1 MEAVGVAQ
9 ALDAYNALNST
20 NSTIPYV
27 FVRGNSD
34 WYVPQSHSLNHST

>member
-9 ALDAYNALNST
+9 ALDAYNALNNT
-20 NSTIPYV
+20 MYKIPYV

-34 WYVPQSHSLNHST
+34 WYVQLT